1 MLVITRRN
9 DESVMIGD
17 QIEIIVS
24 EINSDKVKLCIKAPK
39 EIPIM
44 RKELLE
50 LCGLN
55 QEASN
60 VPSKHDLDAFK
71 ALANALKKP
80 ANNNDE
86 P

>member
-9 DESVMIGD
+9 SESIMIGD
-17 QIEIIVS
+17 QIEILVS
-24 EINSDKVKLCIKAPK
+24 EISWDKVKICINAPK

-50 LCGLN
+50 ICDLN
-55 QEASN
+55 QQASN

-71 ALANALKKP
+71 TLANAIKNLPK
-80 ANNNDE
+80 NNK
-86 P
+86 